1 MSVMLKPASIKTL
14 LAFDYGTKR
23 IGVAVGQTITV
34 TARPL
39 ATLHANNGEPD
50 WSDIASLIK
59 QWQPDALIVGIPLD
73 LDSAEQKITFLAK
86 DFGEKLHQRFELPVY
101 MVDERYSTIEARQML
116 FDQGGYKKLKRSEV
130 DSWAAK
136 LILEGWFSQK
146 SEGK

>member
-1 MSVMLKPASIKTL
+1 MLKPASIKTL

-23 IGVAVGQTITV
+23 IGVAVGQTITT

-50 WSDIASLIK
+50 WNDIASLIK

>member
-1 MSVMLKPASIKTL
+1 MLKSSSIKTL

-23 IGVAVGQTITV
+23 IGVAIGQTITL

-39 ATLHANNGEPD
+39 ATLQADEGEPD
-50 WSDIASLIK
+50 WNDIASLIK
-59 QWQPDALIVGIPLD
+59 QWQPDALIVGIPLS
-73 LDSAEQKITFLAK
+73 LDNSEQKITFLAK
-86 DFGEKLHQRFELPVY
+86 DFGEKLRQHFELPIY

-116 FDQGGYKKLKRSEV
+116 FDQGGYKKLKKSEV

-146 SEGK
+146 LEGE